1 MYGGKRKQV
10 LNLIESDYREPV
22 YSNKRRERWSRILL
36 LQAEVVVL
44 VNSFQTDECSTCGRH
59 KDCKYNYLRIIFGAG
74 ITWDYLN
81 RSRGGKGFY
90 YYYYYFYFYGP
101 VVWQFHTTTT
111 TTYLGY
117 NVPQFIHLLR
127 PGLFVFVCLFL
138 HEDNTSGEWSTE
150 VLVTKLSLPA
160 AVFPRVCS

>member
-36 LQAEVVVL
+36 LEAEVVVL

-59 KDCKYNYLRIIFGAG
+59 KDCKYNYLRIVFEPELELPGIIWIGVDVRRDIF
-74 ITWDYLN
+74 LN
-81 RSRGGKGFY
+81 L
-90 YYYYYFYFYGP
+90 FYFYCP

-111 TTYLGY
+111 TTYFRY
-117 NVPQFIHLLR
+117 NVSQFIHSLR
-127 PGLFVFVCLFL
+127 PGLFVFVCLFRQL
-138 HEDNTSGEWSTE
+138 MKTT
-150 VLVTKLSLPA
+150 PA
-160 AVFPRVCS
+160 ASEHRRS